1 MVETVPTIH
10 EKQKDTVDIPKS
22 REIYSGD
29 INDAV
34 IAVQKITSFEITP
47 DWWFANV
54 GNEGT
59 TEEILDKFDI
69 AFAEFVINQESGD
82 LLNQQDQTSEQVQ
95 IQIINEAEEEL
106 KNFDEQAGGEVEV
119 GPHRSDFI
127 EALTDHLKEKYF
139 PGDDT
144 QKLEFERARY
154 NQIFEKYPESEH
166 NIAFSEAGI
175 DVVSCGRELSDR
187 EATVIRSAIK
197 KISDKIGESETER
210 LFGGIRLFVGDS
222 LIDGGGLALPR
233 FNAVAIDLEKIGV
246 TISQMED
253 MLSATGDYGS
263 GDQSRLVDN
272 PEIYEASELGIVHEF
287 GHILEYKIYGDV
299 DKGFADLD
307 QSDAPTEYGS
317 KSPREDYAESFMY
330 YIYGGHLDPA
340 RLDILNKNILAQVL
354 G

>member
-59 TEEILDKFDI
+59 TEEILDKFDT
-69 AFAEFVINQESGD
+69 AFAEFVINQGSNGS
-82 LLNQQDQTSEQVQ
+82 LNSENQTSEQVQ
-95 IQIINEAEEEL
+95 TQIIKEAEEEL
-106 KNFDEQAGGEVEV
+106 KNFDEQTGGEAEAE
-119 GPHRSDFI
+119 PLRSEFI
-127 EALTDHLKEKYF
+127 DVLTDHLKEKYF
-139 PGDDT
+139 LEDDT
-144 QKLEFERARY
+144 QKLEFEHVRY
-154 NQIFEKYPESEH
+154 NQIFEKFPESEH
-166 NIAFSEAGI
+166 NMAFSEAGI
-175 DVVSCGRELSDR
+175 DVISCGRELSDH
-187 EATVIRSAIK
+187 EAAVIRSAIT
-197 KISDKIGESETER
+197 KISDKIGTSETER
-210 LFGGIRLFVGDS
+210 LLGGTKLFAGEN

-233 FNAVAIDLEKIGV
+233 FNAVVIDLEKIDV

-253 MLSATGDYGS
+253 MLSATGDYRV
-263 GDQSRLVDN
+263 GDQSRLVDS
-272 PEIYEASELGIVHEF
+272 PEIYEASELGIVHEL

-299 DKGFADLD
+299 DKGFTKLD

-317 KSPREDYAESFMY
+317 KSAREDYAESFMY
-330 YIYGGHLDPA
+330 YIYGGNLDSV
-340 RLDILNKNILAQVL
+340 RLGIVESDIMVRR
-354 G
+354 